1 VQFFGGSLK
10 AGDKAIAKGQAFAE
24 VRGISNS
31 PTPP

>member
-24 VRGISNS
+24 VCGTLYSH
-31 PTPP
+31 TL